1 MAGRV
6 GCRFVQSNCQ
16 YLPLPAGTRGDAVA
30 GRPPL
35 RIGQYGKITRKNLGG
50 GVWLARC
57 RFRYADGVTR
67 IVERRGPAEDQYGK
81 LAEDPL
87 IEVLMQRRAT
97 AGDEVNLDTKIMTLV
112 DQHIDRLEE
121 DGRAVRTID
130 TYRYCAKLLGKI
142 MSGVRV
148 GEATPSRLDA
158 AIRSMRRAHGDV
170 LAVQSKTILNGGLH
184 LAVMANVLA
193 SNPVRDVSPHRSK
206 TQPKGASALT
216 GDQLRELL
224 AKLRESEA
232 CQRHDLVDPITLFI
246 ATGLRISE
254 LLGLEWANFDAEA
267 ATLTITRKVIRAAG
281 KRGVMRIDET
291 KTAAGKRTIP
301 LPSFAVTVLT
311 ARRSLPYLGEQSMVF
326 PSGAGTYR
334 DPDNFRARWS
344 EVRDSLGVP
353 NSTTHSF
360 RKSIATLI
368 DDEGLSARIGADHL
382 GHTRI
387 SMTQDKYMAR
397 GRIHTA
403 VVDMLDRTINDE

>member
-1 MAGRV
+1 MPR
-6 GCRFVQSNCQ
+6 
-16 YLPLPAGTRGDAVA
+16 

-35 RIGQYGKITRKNLGG
+35 RIGQHGKIARTNLGG
-50 GVWLARC
+50 GVWLART
-57 RFRYADGVTR
+57 RFRDADGVTR
-67 IVERRGPAEDQYGK
+67 VVERRGPAEDQYGK
-81 LAEDPL
+81 LAEDAL
-87 IEVLMQRRAT
+87 IEVLVQRRAT
-97 AGDEVNLDTKIMTLV
+97 ADGEVTLDTKIMALV

-170 LAVQSKTILNGGLH
+170 LAVQSKTILKGGLH

-193 SNPVRDVSPHRSK
+193 ANPVRDVSPHRSK
-206 TQPKGASALT
+206 TRPKGASALT
-216 GDQLRELL
+216 ADELRGLL
-224 AKLRESEA
+224 AKLRASEA

-254 LLGLEWANFDAEA
+254 LLGLEWKDFDVSE
-267 ATLTITRKVIRAAG
+267 ATLTITGKVVRAAG
-281 KRGVMRIDET
+281 RGLMRIDET
-291 KTAAGKRTIP
+291 KTDAGRRTLP

-311 ARRSLPYLGEQSMVF
+311 ARRSLPYLGQQSMVF
-326 PSGAGTYR
+326 PSTAGTWR
-334 DPDNFRARWS
+334 DPDNFRARWI
-344 EVRDSLGVP
+344 EVRNDLGVP
-353 NSTTHSF
+353 GVTTHSF

-382 GHTRI
+382 GHSRI

-397 GRIHTA
+397 GRVHTA
-403 VVDMLDRTINDE
+403 VADMLDRTINDE